1 MKWNRKSKFWPYL
14 IKVKKIV
21 KKLPQEIINTAPI
34 RKYVDVLFLDGN
46 DEINI
51 VEFQTGGIKT
61 KDLKRFMVY
70 NALIAEKH
78 NEKVN
83 VIIVYTEKVKTVCY
97 KNGTLIFKPIV
108 YSLKDFDGDKILK
121 RIRYKIENNITLTG
135 DDLNKLE
142 FLPLFKSRLKPGEIL
157 FETANLTNQLIDIPQ
172 SQIDHIK
179 TGQVILANWF
189 FHDELDKK
197 KIWKVI
203 EMKTSMFRFIYDE
216 LEARGLEEGMKKG
229 FERGMEQGIE
239 RGIEQGIEKGME
251 KGMEEGILKGELNSK
266 KEVARKMLNLN
277 YSMDEII
284 NITGLTKKEI
294 TKL

>member
-1 MKWNRKSKFWPYL
+1 MVITIVKANKYQLADSFQKTREMEQKIQVLALFDKS
-14 IKVKKIV
+14 KKIV

-34 RKYVDVLFLDGN
+34 RKY
-46 DEINI
+46 
-51 VEFQTGGIKT
+51 
-61 KDLKRFMVY
+61 
-70 NALIAEKH
+70 
-78 NEKVN
+78 
-83 VIIVYTEKVKTVCY
+83 
-97 KNGTLIFKPIV
+97 
-108 YSLKDFDGDKILK
+108 
-121 RIRYKIENNITLTG
+121 
-135 DDLNKLE
+135 DLNKLE

-157 FETANLTNQLIDIPQ
+157 FETANLTNQLMDIPQ

-229 FERGMEQGIE
+229 FERGIEQGIE
-239 RGIEQGIEKGME
+239 KGIEQGIEQGMEKGIEKGME
-251 KGMEEGILKGELNSK
+251 KGMEEGILKGELKSK
-266 KEVARKMLNLN
+266 KEVARKMLSLN